1 MTQGILNTSFP
12 TKYCPPSDNYEQQN
26 EHLERREDVGDPH
39 GGAIMRD
46 HD

>member
-1 MTQGILNTSFP
+1 MTLGILNTSSA
-12 TKYCPPSDNYEQQN
+12 TEYCPSSDDYKQQN

-39 GGAIMRD
+39 GGAVMGD